1 MHIFIVFFRHLVFL
15 FNYHPFII
23 SLCFPR
29 INFIDDKQVVS
40 NSETLKL
47 VQELDSNK
55 DSSLEIQGW
64 YFQKSF
70 RRMINI

>member
-1 MHIFIVFFRHLVFL
+1 MHIEYISGILYSCL
-15 FNYHPFII
+15 II
-23 SLCFPR
+23 ILLSFCFPR

-64 YFQKSF
+64 CFQNF
-70 RRMINI
+70 RIMIDI

>member
-1 MHIFIVFFRHLVFL
+1 MHILYISGTLYSCL
-15 FNYHPFII
+15 II
-23 SLCFPR
+23 ILLSFPR

-64 YFQKSF
+64 YFQNCK
-70 RRMINI
+70 RMIDI

>member
-1 MHIFIVFFRHLVFL
+1 MHKLYISGTLYSCLINILLFF
-15 FNYHPFII
+15 
-23 SLCFPR
+23 CFPR

-64 YFQKSF
+64 CLQNFKI
-70 RRMINI
+70 MIDI

>member
-1 MHIFIVFFRHLVFL
+1 MHILYISGTLYSCL
-15 FNYHPFII
+15 II
-23 SLCFPR
+23 ILLSFPR

-64 YFQKSF
+64 YFQKTLGG
-70 RRMINI
+70 MINF

>member
-1 MHIFIVFFRHLVFL
+1 MHKL
-15 FNYHPFII
+15 YI
-23 SLCFPR
+23 SGTLYSCLINILLSLYFPR

-55 DSSLEIQGW
+55 DSSLEIQGL